1 MAAEKQGASRPRRA
15 AAPGKD
21 PIPARVLH
29 KREFLARVA
38 AEVDL
43 SRTQIRDI
51 VEATLNQLGR
61 AITEGE
67 TLALPPFGKARV
79 SRQATAKGD
88 EVLVLRLRRKDVA
101 DETD

>member
-1 MAAEKQGASRPRRA
+1 MSPDEN
-15 AAPGKD
+15 
-21 PIPARVLH
+21 PAILLNPADSVAVALRSLKAGEAVGPDGP
-29 KREFLARVA
+29 VA
-38 AEVDL
+38 AEPIPRGHKIAL
-43 SRTQIRDI
+43 
-51 VEATLNQLGR
+51 R
-61 AITEGE
+61 AIAEGE